1 MFVFR
6 NISKNACA
14 SDTTVSRTRS
24 PSLPFGIVDRIL
36 LLTCLAFEVSLNVFG
51 SEVHH
56 ASVTFV
62 FDMSSIPPVVSMS
75 TYSLMEPF
83 WLLEG
88 VRRPF
93 RCVLPLPNMEP
104 RRQEFCG
111 PYQQARQVGGRP
123 MCSYTSRSCPF
134 GRHACRTCGR
144 VGWQEAADATR
155 K

>member
-1 MFVFR
+1 MFSV
-6 NISKNACA
+6 
-14 SDTTVSRTRS
+14 
-24 PSLPFGIVDRIL
+24 
-36 LLTCLAFEVSLNVFG
+36 LTCTMFRSR
-51 SEVHH
+51 
-56 ASVTFV
+56 FV
-62 FDMSSIPPVVSMS
+62 FDRSSIPPVVSMS
-75 TYSLMEPF
+75 AYSLMESF
-83 WLLEG
+83 WLFEG

-155 K
+155 KQRSARTSFNKGCAQVVDPKERWFQTEAAYLQHWNSVHNR